1 MLVKC
6 WRKNVAVRGG
16 KTVVTLQRDD
26 AGVFSAHLSRGLDSL
41 PDAEVTDEPDGGQTQ
56 SQPPADWTQLV

>member
-1 MLVKC
+1 M
-6 WRKNVAVRGG
+6 
-16 KTVVTLQRDD
+16 QRDD

>member
-56 SQPPADWTQLV
+56 GQPPADWTQLV